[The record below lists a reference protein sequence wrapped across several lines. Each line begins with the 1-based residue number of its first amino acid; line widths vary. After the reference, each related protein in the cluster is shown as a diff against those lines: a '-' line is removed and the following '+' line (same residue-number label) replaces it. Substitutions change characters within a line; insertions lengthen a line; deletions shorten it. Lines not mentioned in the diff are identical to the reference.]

1 MVCSSVWLSHLDN
14 LRQHAQTV
22 HTDEQ
27 AMGEQMMRELGK
39 VRATMVTANKQAFQ
53 AQGNGMPVP
62 GRAPRTSSSRRAS
75 KARPVTSTGYEG
87 AGNPDGQFASRSL
100 I

>member
-1 MVCSSVWLSHLDN
+1 
-14 LRQHAQTV
+14 
-22 HTDEQ
+22 
-27 AMGEQMMRELGK
+27 MRELGK

-87 AGNPDGQFASRSL
+87 AGNPDVMYHGLSQSKLDRNDLDMFLSSTISTL
-100 I
+100 GGWPDIS